1 MKGYRRERKKKTGS
15 SGLRKYIKVFTIL
28 LFTFAF
34 IASFWLDL
42 DNTIWP
48 FESLVL
54 GDTSSYIKYLAYN
67 RGTDFTVFSKT
78 GVDSDVENHNFFILS
93 ATPKS
98 YNENDVAIAV
108 NKNGSV
114 TVKGTNA
121 GTPLEIPLNGKTQLF
136 PEGEYYFSLNSDS
149 PDDMSKLSTEWIET
163 IEPEDSTDHIRNIL
177 TYSDNQGEIN
187 CVDGAQ
193 YTCMLIIPAGAD
205 IPDGV
210 TFNLTMKL
218 RQSDEVIT
226 DSEGDGG
233 ENLKTAYIRAIY
245 PYESQKYGKVFTIQK
260 NDFLSLSAK
269 EWSVF
274 QNNIRYLYFPKY
286 TYVSILF
293 EDGTGIQFDSSDP
306 NAALSGVM
314 DSSGVIVGEPV
325 ALNTETIEATGI
337 VR

>member
-1 MKGYRRERKKKTGS
+1 MTVHRKF
-15 SGLRKYIKVFTIL
+15 RKYLKAFTVL
-28 LFTFAF
+28 LFVF
-34 IASFWLDL
+34 IFITPLGL
-42 DNTIWP
+42 NVDNTVWP

-67 RGTDFTVFSKT
+67 RGTDFTVFSET
-78 GVDSDVENHNFFILS
+78 GVDSDATNHNFFILS

-98 YNENDVAIAV
+98 YNENGVSVEV
-108 NKNGSV
+108 NKDGSI
-114 TVKGTNA
+114 TVRGANSGTSL
-121 GTPLEIPLNGKTQLF
+121 GILLNGKTQLF
-136 PEGEYYFSLNSDS
+136 PEGVYYFSLNSDS

-163 IEPEDSTDHIRNIL
+163 IEAGASTNHTRNIM

-187 CVDGAQ
+187 CVAGAQ

-205 IPDGV
+205 ISNGV

-218 RQSDEVIT
+218 EQSNEVIT
-226 DSEGDGG
+226 NSEGDGDKG
-233 ENLKTAYIRAIY
+233 IKTAYLRAIH
-245 PYESQKYGKVFTIQK
+245 PYENQKYGKVFTIEK
-260 NDFLSLSAK
+260 NAFLSLSEK

-325 ALNTETIEATGI
+325 ALDTETIEAPGI